1 MSKLSKKERLEA
13 KKEKQAEARAA
24 RAKGV
29 AEAKNDPKDLKEK
42 LKGLEAELA
51 NVCDEIDQIIRV
63 NTVGGDV
70 SWAGSYFSGH
80 NSQFLNGKI
89 ASKIKRREE
98 LKSKIGHMKDLI
110 DPSRVTTR
118 KSIEEERK
126 RIIEMCKIEEAAR
139 EERRRLERLVEE
151 EERTRRADEIRA
163 AEARRIAEEARR
175 IAEEK
180 KNDRARQVAE
190 EKKYLIQ
197 RLVIGPVAPR
207 VNGVLSGVKCYHQ
220 KPDGSYIDCDCIRG
234 TGKDRNNF
242 ILSSVCQLLQD
253 NGKLEVNNSKWEE
266 RERIADTL
274 SE

>member
-24 RAKGV
+24 REKG
-29 AEAKNDPKDLKEK
+29 ATETKNDPKDLKDK
-42 LKGLEAELA
+42 LKGLEAELTK
-51 NVCDEIDQIIRV
+51 VYDEIDQIIRV

-70 SWAGSYFSGH
+70 AWTGGHFCGH

-89 ASKIKRREE
+89 APKIKRREE

-118 KSIEEERK
+118 KNIEEERK

-151 EERTRRADEIRA
+151 DERIRQAVEERRIADEIRA
-163 AEARRIAEEARR
+163 AEERR
-175 IAEEK
+175 
-180 KNDRARQVAE
+180 VAE
-190 EKKYLIQ
+190 EEKKKYLIQ
-197 RLVIGPVAPR
+197 RVVIGPVVPR

-220 KPDGSYIDCDCIRG
+220 KPDGSYIDCDCTRG
-234 TGKDRNNF
+234 IGKDRNNF
-242 ILSSVCQLLQD
+242 TLSNASQLLQD
-253 NGKLEVNNSKWEE
+253 TGKLEVNNSKWEE